1 MAGVLT
7 VNIKRCEN
15 CGVCEIACAERH
27 GGKARLK
34 VKDVL
39 QSRGLAFNDEVLPI
53 VCKQCEKP
61 TCIEACKT
69 NALKREDGII
79 YIDEEK
85 CVGCG
90 RCAKLCP
97 FNAIF
102 IEEKPSSPAREPHE
116 PGFLSM
122 LFARP
127 NRVTK
132 TPHKRKPKTT
142 RRAFKCD
149 QCRGYENMACVDACF
164 FKALSL
170 TDCNALTSGKQEHA
184 ALLRQQ
190 LAPEEISSET

>member
-1 MAGVLT
+1 MAKVVT

-15 CGVCEIACAERH
+15 CGVCETACAERH
-27 GGKARLK
+27 YGRARLK

-39 QSRGLAFNDEVLPI
+39 QSRGLTFTNEVLPI
-53 VCKQCEKP
+53 ICKQCEKP
-61 TCIEACKT
+61 TCVEACKT
-69 NALKREDGII
+69 NALKREGGII
-79 YIDEEK
+79 YIDDEK

-102 IEEKPSSPAREPHE
+102 IEEMPSPPVHE
-116 PGFLSM
+116 PYEPSFFAM

-127 NRVTK
+127 NKVSK
-132 TPHKRKPKTT
+132 PSHKRRPKSA

-149 QCRGYENMACVDACF
+149 QCRGFENMACVDACF

-170 TDCNALTSGKQEHA
+170 TNCDTLTSGKRQHA
-184 ALLRQQ
+184 VLLRQQ
-190 LAPEEISSET
+190 LAREEIPSET

>member
-1 MAGVLT
+1 MAEVVT

-53 VCKQCEKP
+53 ICKQCEKP

-90 RCAKLCP
+90 RCTKVCP

-102 IEEKPSSPAREPHE
+102 IEEVPSSPAPEPFE

-122 LFARP
+122 LFTRNKVA
-127 NRVTK
+127 K
-132 TPHKRKPKTT
+132 TSHKRKPKTT

-149 QCRGYENMACVDACF
+149 QCRGFENMACVDACF

-170 TDCNALTSGKQEHA
+170 RDLNTLASGKGEHA
-184 ALLRQQ
+184 VLLKQQ
-190 LAPEEISSET
+190 LTREEIPSET